1 MLHLFLTILNKVLY
15 LSKIFFLMKKKVL
28 SILALSAITSVY
40 SQKNDSVNQKN
51 IDEVVITGQYMQQ
64 SINKSIYKVEVI
76 DAQQIKNMA
85 VTTVAEVLNQNL
97 NILIVPD
104 SGDGNS
110 QANIMGLGGAYT
122 KILIDNIPVVTDRG
136 SGNQMDLSKMN
147 VNNIERIEVV
157 KGAMGVE
164 YGNNAVTGVIN
175 IITKKNYNKKVNI
188 NLSLQEETVGKDYD
202 WFKKGNGRH
211 IQSLNLGYK
220 INENWT
226 VTADVNHNDFQG
238 YKGKYNGYKYFSQ
251 ANDGL
256 RGYEW
261 LPKDLITT
269 NAAIRYS
276 KNNTTLF
283 YKVNYLKEDI
293 NYRNQVV
300 EEFPLVGGNR
310 TYLANDTDYFTSR
323 WIHQFNIQTK
333 LGRVNYLGDFSYQT
347 QKRESQDYRYDV
359 PNRTEISRKAKE
371 AYYDSE
377 VLYSR
382 GMFSNF
388 LDSEKFNFQL
398 GYELDRTSG
407 FATASTVTN
416 NTANISN
423 INRAIFSYAN
433 FISAEWKI
441 SDHLSLRPGYRLAL
455 SDRFDS
461 QTNYSFTARYS
472 TSEKSDLRAVFGSS
486 NRFPTYEELYTYV
499 VDANHD
505 IRGNEKLN
513 PETGYS
519 AGLFWDYKTE
529 NNNTWKFDVNLSAM
543 YLDVQDRIQSV
554 VISNSPLR
562 YTYLNIN
569 KYNSLLLGGGF
580 TAKRNN
586 FFLNA
591 GVSVLGIS
599 QELISGSVKSPE
611 DYNFYTE
618 ANLALNYTLP
628 STKTLLALYYKYTG
642 VSRQFTLEQTGN
654 VAAEPKYILGEV
666 GSFNMMNFT
675 VSQPFFNN
683 HFEIAA
689 GVKNIFDVSSVRN
702 SVQQGDAHTAAA
714 ANQNL
719 FYGRSYFARLNY
731 NF

>member
-1 MLHLFLTILNKVLY
+1 
-15 LSKIFFLMKKKVL
+15 MKKKML
-28 SILALSAITSVY
+28 SIVSLSALVWVNA
-40 SQKNDSVNQKN
+40 QEKDSLNQKK
-51 IDEVVITGQYMQQ
+51 IEEVVITGQYMQQ

-85 VTTVAEVLNQNL
+85 VTTAAEVLNQNL
-97 NILIVPD
+97 NIQIVPD

-110 QANIMGLGGAYT
+110 SVSIMGLGGAYT
-122 KILIDNIPVVTDRG
+122 KILIDNIPVVNDRG
-136 SGNQMDLSKMN
+136 SGNQTDLSKIN
-147 VNNIERIEVV
+147 VNNIERIEIV

-175 IITKKNYNKKVNI
+175 IITKKNYTKKVTA

-211 IQSLNLGYK
+211 VQTLNLGYK
-220 INENWT
+220 INDNWT
-226 VTADVNHNDFQG
+226 VTADINHNDFQG
-238 YKGKYNGYKYFSQ
+238 YKGKYNGYKYFSEL
-251 ANDGL
+251 NDGL

-261 LPKDLITT
+261 LPKDILTT
-269 NAAIRYS
+269 TAAVRYA

-300 EEFPLVGGNR
+300 QDFPLGGGER
-310 TYLANDTDYFTSR
+310 TYIANDKDYFTNR

-333 LGRVNYLGDFSYQT
+333 LGRINYMGDFSYQT
-347 QKRESQDYRYDV
+347 QKRENQDYRYDI
-359 PNRTEISRKAKE
+359 PNRTEISRASKNT
-371 AYYDSE
+371 YYDSK

-388 LDSEKFNFQL
+388 LNSEKFNFQL

-407 FATASTVTN
+407 FATGSTVAYN
-416 NTANISN
+416 AQESNN

-433 FISAEWKI
+433 FISAEWKVT
-441 SDHLSLRPGYRLAL
+441 DDLSLRPGYRLAL

-461 QTNYSFTARYS
+461 QMNYSLTARYS
-472 TSEKSDLRAVFGSS
+472 TSKNSDLRAVFGSS

-505 IRGNEKLN
+505 IRGNENLK

-519 AGLFWDYKTE
+519 LGLFWDYKLT
-529 NNNTWKFDVNLSAM
+529 NANAWRFDVSLSGM
-543 YLDVQDRIQSV
+543 YLDVKDRIENV
-554 VISNSPLR
+554 VVSNSPLK

-569 KYNSLLLGGGF
+569 KYNSLLFGGGF

-586 FFLNA
+586 FSLNA
-591 GVSVLGIS
+591 GVSVMGIS
-599 QELISGSVKSPE
+599 QELISGNVTSPD
-611 DYNFYTE
+611 DYNFYAE
-618 ANLALNYTLP
+618 ANLAVNYTLP
-628 STKTLLALYYKYTG
+628 KTNTLFALYYKYTG
-642 VSRQFTLEQTGN
+642 TSKQFTLQQNGN
-654 VAAEPKYILGEV
+654 VSAEPVYILGEV
-666 GSFNMMNFT
+666 GSFNMLNFT
-675 VSQPFFNN
+675 ISQPFYHN

-689 GVKNIFDVSSVRN
+689 GIKNIFNVGTIRN
-702 SVQQGDAHTAAA
+702 TVIQGDAHTAAA
-714 ANQNL
+714 GDQNL

>member
-1 MLHLFLTILNKVLY
+1 M
-15 LSKIFFLMKKKVL
+15 L
-28 SILALSAITSVY
+28 SIVSLSALVWVNA
-40 SQKNDSVNQKN
+40 QEKDSLNQKK
-51 IDEVVITGQYMQQ
+51 IEEVVITGQYMQQ

-85 VTTVAEVLNQNL
+85 VTTAAEVLNQNL
-97 NILIVPD
+97 NIQIVPD

-110 QANIMGLGGAYT
+110 SVSIMGLGGAYT
-122 KILIDNIPVVTDRG
+122 KILIDNIPVVNDRG
-136 SGNQMDLSKMN
+136 SGNQTDLSKIN
-147 VNNIERIEVV
+147 VNNIERIEIV

-175 IITKKNYNKKVNI
+175 IITKKNYTKKVTA

-211 IQSLNLGYK
+211 VQTLNLGYK
-220 INENWT
+220 INDNWT
-226 VTADVNHNDFQG
+226 VTADINHNDFQG
-238 YKGKYNGYKYFSQ
+238 YKGKYNGYKYFSEL
-251 ANDGL
+251 NDGL

-261 LPKDLITT
+261 LPKDILTT
-269 NAAIRYS
+269 NAAVRYA

-300 EEFPLVGGNR
+300 QDFPLGGGER
-310 TYLANDTDYFTSR
+310 TYIANDKDYFTNR

-333 LGRVNYLGDFSYQT
+333 LGRINYMGDFSYQT
-347 QKRESQDYRYDV
+347 QKRENQDYRYDI
-359 PNRTEISRKAKE
+359 PNRTEISRASKNT
-371 AYYDSE
+371 YYDSK

-388 LDSEKFNFQL
+388 LNSEKFNFQL

-407 FATASTVTN
+407 FATGSTVAYN
-416 NTANISN
+416 AQESNN

-433 FISAEWKI
+433 FISAEWKVT
-441 SDHLSLRPGYRLAL
+441 DDLSLRPGYRLAL

-461 QTNYSFTARYS
+461 QMNYSLTARYS
-472 TSEKSDLRAVFGSS
+472 TSKNSDLRAVFGSS

-505 IRGNEKLN
+505 IRGNENLK

-519 AGLFWDYKTE
+519 LGLFWDYKLT
-529 NNNTWKFDVNLSAM
+529 NANAWRFDVSLSGM
-543 YLDVQDRIQSV
+543 YLDVKDRIENV
-554 VISNSPLR
+554 VVSNSPLK

-569 KYNSLLLGGGF
+569 KYNSLLFGGGF

-586 FFLNA
+586 FSLNA
-591 GVSVLGIS
+591 GVSVMGIS
-599 QELISGSVKSPE
+599 QELISGNVTSPD
-611 DYNFYTE
+611 DYNFYAE
-618 ANLALNYTLP
+618 ANLAVNYTLP
-628 STKTLLALYYKYTG
+628 KTNTLFALYYKYTG
-642 VSRQFTLEQTGN
+642 TSKQFTLQQNGN
-654 VAAEPKYILGEV
+654 VSAEPVYILGEV
-666 GSFNMMNFT
+666 GSFNMLNFT
-675 VSQPFFNN
+675 ISQPFYHN

-689 GVKNIFDVSSVRN
+689 GIKNIFNVGTIRN
-702 SVQQGDAHTAAA
+702 TVIQGDAHTAAA
-714 ANQNL
+714 GDQNL

>member
-1 MLHLFLTILNKVLY
+1 
-15 LSKIFFLMKKKVL
+15 MKKKVL
-28 SILALSAITSVY
+28 SILALSAITSVFA
-40 SQKNDSVNQKN
+40 QKKDSADQKN

-76 DAQQIKNMA
+76 DAEMIKNMA
-85 VTTVAEVLNQNL
+85 VTTAAEVLNQNL
-97 NILIVPD
+97 NIQIVPD
-104 SGDGNS
+104 AGDGSS

-136 SGNQMDLSKMN
+136 SGNQMDLSKIN

-175 IITKKNYNKKVNI
+175 IITKKNYSKKVNV

-220 INENWT
+220 INANWT
-226 VTADVNHNDFQG
+226 VTADINHNDFQG
-238 YKGKYNGYKYFSQ
+238 YKGRFNGYKYFSP
-251 ANDGL
+251 ANDGN

-261 LPKDLITT
+261 LPKDLLTT
-269 NAAIRYS
+269 NGAVRYS

-283 YKVNYLKEDI
+283 YKVNFLRENI
-293 NYRNQVV
+293 NFRNQIVN
-300 EEFPLVGGNR
+300 EFSLGGGNK
-310 TYLANDTDYFTSR
+310 TYTSDDTDYFTKR
-323 WIHQFNIQTK
+323 WIHQLNVQTK
-333 LGRVNYLGDFSYQT
+333 LGRINYMGDFSYQT
-347 QKRESQDYRYDV
+347 QERESQNFKYDV
-359 PNRTEISRKAKE
+359 PNRTEITRDSKSM
-371 AYYDSE
+371 YYDSK

-382 GMFSNF
+382 GLFSNF

-407 FATASTVTN
+407 YATGSTVAYNPQEIN
-416 NTANISN
+416 NV
-423 INRAIFSYAN
+423 NRSIFSYAN
-433 FISAEWKI
+433 FISAEWKV
-441 SDHLSLRPGYRLAL
+441 SEDFSLRPGFRLAL

-461 QTNYSFTARYS
+461 QQNYSLTARYS

-505 IRGNEKLN
+505 IRGNENLK

-519 AGLFWDYKTE
+519 VGLFWDYKTK
-529 NNNTWKFDVNLSAM
+529 NSNAWNFDVSLSGM
-543 YLDVQDRIQSV
+543 YLDVQDRIENV

-562 YTYLNIN
+562 FTFLNIN
-569 KYNSLLLGGGF
+569 KYNSMIFGGGF

-586 FFLNA
+586 FSLNA
-591 GVSVLGIS
+591 GVSFMGIS
-599 QELISGSVKSPE
+599 QELTAGNITSPD
-611 DYNFYTE
+611 DYNFYAE
-618 ANLALNYTLP
+618 ANLAANYTLP
-628 STKTLLALYYKYTG
+628 KTNTLFALYYKYTG
-642 VSRQFTLEQTGN
+642 SRKQFVQESNIDLS
-654 VAAEPKYILGEV
+654 APPKFILGEV
-666 GSFNMMNFT
+666 GSFSMLNFT

-689 GVKNIFDVSSVRN
+689 GIKNIFDVSSLRN
-702 SVQQGDAHTAAA
+702 SIIQGDAHSAAA
-714 ANQNL
+714 GNQNL